1 MAVQQLAFSEG
12 ASAHYVMGSVYSCE
26 WTTAAFER
34 LLELD
39 TWHSVRALP
48 LEEAATM
55 NGG

>member
-1 MAVQQLAFSEG
+1 MAVQRLSSSEG

-39 TWHSVRALP
+39 TWHGTERCASLP
-48 LEEAATM
+48 LGLA
-55 NGG
+55 